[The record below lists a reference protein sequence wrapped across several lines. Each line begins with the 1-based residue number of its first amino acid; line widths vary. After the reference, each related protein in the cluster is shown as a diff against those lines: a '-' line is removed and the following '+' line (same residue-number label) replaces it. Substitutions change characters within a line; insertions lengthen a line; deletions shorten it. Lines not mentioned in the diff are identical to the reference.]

1 MQPYLHVTKI
11 INEEHD
17 FCSIVF
23 NHSLDNDKM
32 SFSIS
37 LPDSGYSPTTPESAL
52 ALFFA
57 EARGTSQFS
66 RNIVDGQGVVVSGN
80 AFDTKSV
87 DCELALKIYYKPEVF
102 FNATFGHGI
111 NSFVCTSPIHDNA
124 FIKHRVYEKSK
135 DFRDGFYY
143 CFDYPELEDFQL
155 DNSTQKGI
163 DFTNGWELAFSS
175 NKVNA

>member
-32 SFSIS
+32 SFSIN

-66 RNIVDGQGVVVSGN
+66 RNIIDGKGVIVSGN
-80 AFDTKSV
+80 AFDTKTV
-87 DCELALKIYYKPEVF
+87 DSKLALQIYYRPSVF

-111 NSFVCTSPIHDNA
+111 NSCVCTSPTHDER
-124 FIKHRVYEKSK
+124 FIELGVYKESK
-135 DFRDGFYY
+135 DFREGFYY
-143 CFDYPELEDFQL
+143 CFDYPDFEDFQL
-155 DNSTQKGI
+155 DKSTQKGI
-163 DFTNGWELAFSS
+163 DFTNGWELAVSS
-175 NKVNA
+175 NEVIA